1 MQALEDKSF
10 LRFKIAK
17 ILDDMCDNQL
27 QPLLLNTLL
36 SRDEGVLLI
45 DAVGIDNVAQADEMV
60 KIATAVAYLIELS
73 DALEGSKNILSIPL
87 PVGKFLLINNQFT
100 Q

>member
-1 MQALEDKSF
+1 MQALEYKSF

-27 QPLLLNTLL
+27 QPLPLNTLL
-36 SRDEGVLLI
+36 SRDEVI

-60 KIATAVAYLIELS
+60 KIVTAVAHLIELS

-87 PVGKFLLINNQFT
+87 SVGKFLLINNQFT

>member
-1 MQALEDKSF
+1 MQALEYKSF

-17 ILDDMCDNQL
+17 ILDDMCDNPL
-27 QPLLLNTLL
+27 QSLPLNTLL
-36 SRDEGVLLI
+36 SRDEVI

-60 KIATAVAYLIELS
+60 KIVTAVAYLIELS